1 MFAHAQSRPIGV
13 REAIGQESRSE
24 RPALGYFDAA
34 QYRIPLASMSPIVSS
49 LCCIFLF
56 RFKVRAQMFIAHIP
70 SGYVFSTMLV
80 ERVRNLRASA
90 SAVITSG
97 VLGALAP
104 DFDMAYF
111 YFFDHRQTHHHKYFS
126 HWPIVWLTLLAAS
139 AVWLRLSRSSKAS
152 LLALVFC
159 AGCMLHLVLD
169 SLVGDIWWFA
179 PFVDR
184 PFAMFVVPAI
194 FEPWW
199 LNFILHWSF
208 GLELAICLWAGFIYR
223 RRRSAKRAHS
233 ADDRQA
239 R

>member
-1 MFAHAQSRPIGV
+1 
-13 REAIGQESRSE
+13 
-24 RPALGYFDAA
+24 
-34 QYRIPLASMSPIVSS
+34 
-49 LCCIFLF
+49 
-56 RFKVRAQMFIAHIP
+56 MFIAHIP

-80 ERVRNLRASA
+80 ERARNLRVSA

-97 VLGALAP
+97 VIGALAP

-111 YFFDHRQTHHHKYFS
+111 YLFDHRQTHHHKYFS

-159 AGCMLHLVLD
+159 SGCMLHLVLD
-169 SLVGDIWWFA
+169 SLVGDIWWCA

-184 PFAMFVVPAI
+184 PFAMFDVPAI

-208 GLELAICLWAGFIYR
+208 GVELAICLWAWLIYR
-223 RRRSAKRAHS
+223 RRHSAKRGHAV
-233 ADDRQA
+233 DDRPSA
-239 R
+239 VTSGERCVALRSDRE